1 VQAAGQHLAQG
12 TVLRQ
17 LGDGLLTG
25 QAVVGD
31 GDGFLQQ
38 LGRRHLGIAQ
48 GQEAFNDQGEGQ
60 NGAGNQGPDRPA
72 CGLYDR
78 EQGFFFPRDGAA
90 AGHYGAVR
98 HRPTRRSGAFCPRR
112 FRLRAYSTK
121 ILWIT
126 LWGSN
131 APECLPQAM

>member
-48 GQEAFNDQGEGQ
+48 GQEAFNDQGQGQ
-60 NGAGNQGPDRPA
+60 NGAGNQGQIGQPA
-72 CGLYDR
+72 ACMIDSKVSSFRVMGQQR
-78 EQGFFFPRDGAA
+78 AI
-90 AGHYGAVR
+90 GAVR

-121 ILWIT
+121 SVDNFV
-126 LWGSN
+126 GKQCS
-131 APECLPQAM
+131 ECQPQAM